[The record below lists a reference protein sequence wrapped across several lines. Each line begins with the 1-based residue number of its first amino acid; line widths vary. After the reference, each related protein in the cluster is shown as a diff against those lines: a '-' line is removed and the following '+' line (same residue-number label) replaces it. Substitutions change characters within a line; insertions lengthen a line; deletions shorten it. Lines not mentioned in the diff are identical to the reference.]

1 MSALLLRDLTVER
14 GGRAVVRDV
23 SVEIP
28 AGQVTALLGPNG
40 AGKSTLVLA
49 VGGVLRPK
57 AGAVLLDDPGA
68 PGASGPPASTD
79 LTGRRPERIRQ
90 AGVAIVPEGR
100 RLLPDL
106 TVADNLRVASYAL
119 TREQTQAGRD
129 RVLELFPQLTR
140 RLTATARTLSGGEQ
154 QMVVLA
160 QALICQPRYLLID
173 ELSLGLAPVV
183 VSRLI
188 PVIAA
193 VAESG
198 TGVLLIEQFATVALG
213 LARHAYI
220 MEGGWIRF
228 SGLASELRDHP
239 DRLRSAYLLRG
250 SNAPGPR
257 PLKEHLSRTGVLR
270 APASSS
276 PGPVRLSAGASRNV
290 VTASAKPS
298 GSSQKSRWPSS
309 GKVTSRAP
317 GMRLASSLPLRGS
330 TTLSALP
337 CRTSVR
343 APMRALFS
351 PPAYRA
357 PAAAWAGL
365 TPASA
370 GRAPCSWRRRVTS
383 SGWSR
388 TVPGDNAFSVRR
400 RRAASG
406 VMRPVVTISRIE
418 AVGMG

>member
-1 MSALLLRDLTVER
+1 MSTALVLRDLTVER

-57 AGAVLLDDPGA
+57 AGAVLLDDPG
-68 PGASGPPASTD
+68 GTD

-119 TREQTQAGRD
+119 TREQAQAGRD
-129 RVLELFPQLTR
+129 RVLELFPQLGR
-140 RLTATARTLSGGEQ
+140 RLTAVARTLSGGEQ

-188 PVIAA
+188 PVIAT

-198 TGVLLIEQFATVALG
+198 AGVLLIEQFATVALS
-213 LARHAYI
+213 LAHHAHI
-220 MEGGWIRF
+220 MEGGRIRF
-228 SGLASELRDHP
+228 SGLASDLRDHP

-250 SNAPGPR
+250 SKAPGQR
-257 PLKEHLSRTGVLR
+257 PVENHL
-270 APASSS
+270 
-276 PGPVRLSAGASRNV
+276 
-290 VTASAKPS
+290 
-298 GSSQKSRWPSS
+298 
-309 GKVTSRAP
+309 
-317 GMRLASSLPLRGS
+317 
-330 TTLSALP
+330 
-337 CRTSVR
+337 CRTCR
-343 APMRALFS
+343 TPT
-351 PPAYRA
+351 YRA
-357 PAAAWAGL
+357 PATA
-365 TPASA
+365 
-370 GRAPCSWRRRVTS
+370 
-383 SGWSR
+383 
-388 TVPGDNAFSVRR
+388 
-400 RRAASG
+400 
-406 VMRPVVTISRIE
+406 
-418 AVGMG
+418 